1 MDGVEQQIASV
12 TRDLQSEF
20 AHRVAPD
27 TVERLVSESFQAYE
41 RSRIRTFLPILV
53 RREARS
59 RLRRIAAPERS

>member
-1 MDGVEQQIASV
+1 MDDVERQIASV

-20 AHRVAPD
+20 EHRVAPEA
-27 TVERLVSESFQAYE
+27 VERTVAESFHAYE

-59 RLRRIAAPERS
+59 RLRRIAAPEAS

>member
-1 MDGVEQQIASV
+1 VDDVERQIASV

-20 AHRVAPD
+20 AQRVPPEA
-27 TVERLVSESFQAYE
+27 VERLVSESFQAYE